1 MYLFVKIMH
10 CKFTI
15 YKISYLLL
23 NSKLLF
29 IFFIMYAK
37 KLPILSI
44 KQTKICLTHSKKSY
58 KYCYKKRCCYQK
70 TTSFHYYNYDL
81 CFLFYILISHLVKYC
96 V

>member
-1 MYLFVKIMH
+1 MH

-29 IFFIMYAK
+29 IFFIMYTK
-37 KLPILSI
+37 KLHILSI

-58 KYCYKKRCCYQK
+58 KYCYKKKDVATKKQ
-70 TTSFHYYNYDL
+70 H
-81 CFLFYILISHLVKYC
+81 LFIITIMIYVFFILYTC
-96 V
+96 